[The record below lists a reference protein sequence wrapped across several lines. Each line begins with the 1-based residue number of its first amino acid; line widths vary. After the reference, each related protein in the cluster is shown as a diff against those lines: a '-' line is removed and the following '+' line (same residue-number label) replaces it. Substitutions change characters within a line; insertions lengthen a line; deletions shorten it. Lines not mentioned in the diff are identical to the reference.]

1 MTSEWLYRQY
11 QHRSIFVRSLVLIS
25 KTANHATKENVTR
38 QKYTVVSVL
47 KFGKYAYEVLNVGKA
62 TIINFPGNH
71 NALLLTLIDL
81 PFNRMYELQID

>member
-1 MTSEWLYRQY
+1 MIVS
-11 QHRSIFVRSLVLIS
+11 SISTPFNFRPIVGFIS
-25 KTANHATKENVTR
+25 KTANHTTKENVTR
-38 QKYTVVSVL
+38 KKYAVVSVL
-47 KFGKYAYEVLNVGKA
+47 NFGKYAYEVLNVGKG